1 MDEKNTPPDPAPRRS
16 LFGISIRV
24 KRATPPQE
32 APEPGLNV
40 PSQMPDAPRTEPP
53 ELWADLPPEKTVLQ
67 ALETSLPPVSDP
79 TREPEP
85 PIAVVAAPESE
96 ALAVVESE
104 LDQATAPE
112 FVAPAPGAVASVIEL
127 PIAREPEAPAPEAVA
142 PVIDLPA
149 APEPEAAA
157 FEVVAPVIELPDA
170 APFESS
176 ANDPEAEGTPL
187 PALRSRP
194 RISWRARPTTPRE
207 TPLEADALGSTRAN
221 PPAGWLSKD
230 RLASLL
236 LILAIVIGGA
246 LRLTDLNWDDGKG
259 YHPDERFIT
268 GVTTALKF
276 PETLKQF
283 IDPRQS
289 NFNPYNDDRKQPR
302 NFAYGSFPL
311 YATKTVQQ
319 VMSAFD
325 KKWLDYDRTALVGRA
340 LSAIF
345 DTGAIL
351 FVFLLARRLFNRRA
365 ALIAAF
371 LYALSVLSIQ
381 HAHFY
386 TSDITLNF
394 FILLTAYAATDIV
407 RRGDIRSGALT
418 GAAAAIAVACK
429 ISAAPLLLLIPVALF
444 LRWRGVRLRADDP
457 AAPRV
462 EGDRILGVGAAAV
475 VAFLALTFICQP
487 YAVLDAASLFRSIEE
502 QNNIIVTG
510 EADLPYT
517 RQYQGTAPYVYF
529 LQQLVVWGLGVPYG
543 VVALAGWAF
552 LIYLALRK
560 RSVGAILLLAWLIP
574 YFAITGRSQA
584 KFLRYMLPLLPFLA
598 IGAAVLSDHIR
609 GWLGA
614 LAKRLSLPSGG
625 AVSAAL
631 TFGFPALL
639 VGMTAL
645 YALAFANI
653 YTEPHTAN
661 QASKWINANVPGG
674 SGITREHWEE
684 GIAGLNQTYRQPPA
698 VPDLPMYEADNT
710 QKADL
715 LGRALAQS
723 DYIVFF
729 SNRLYGTVG
738 RLAQR
743 YPLSREYY
751 RLLFSGELGY
761 ELAYYADA
769 PIQLGPIALYEDT
782 FGRPGLP
789 RPGALADYRPAPLT
803 LNLGFADESFSAYD
817 HPLTMVFKKTRPITA
832 EAVAAA
838 LRPLAVS
845 PQAAQAGRAQSL
857 LTDAQ
862 KVANES
868 GGTFS
873 DLFNPNALPNQA
885 PLLVWFVLMLTLGL
899 AMFPITALV
908 FRRLA
913 DRGYAFSRALGMV
926 FLSWVVWFPV
936 SLKLFESTRLA
947 AFGALVAI
955 VALGALVWRWRAA
968 ELMAFIRAKWRVL
981 LTEELIF
988 WAIFA
993 AFVFVRASNP
1003 DLWHPARGGE
1013 KPMDFAYLLA
1023 AIKTS
1028 TLPPYDPWF
1037 AGGYINYYYYG
1048 QFMLAVLIKL
1058 SGILPEMAY
1067 NLVVPM
1073 LFAMTAAGMWG
1084 LAYNVISAIRG
1095 GDKSARLPSPAFGA
1109 TLSMLFMSAF
1119 GNLDGGLILFRRLI
1133 VLGGGQDAPQGVLFT
1148 SLNDIPRLFTGM
1160 LKGIEGGQKVMQLPT
1175 DWFWAPTRVYPPSAS
1190 IQEFPFFTFLFA
1202 DLHAHMIAMPIAIVA
1217 LGFGLAL
1224 ALGRPTPTDA
1234 NQGRRLGRIWP
1245 WLRPAATVLLAALVL
1260 GAIGPTNSWDY
1271 PTYVLATLGA
1281 ALYGWWN
1288 AEKPLEARAAGRGSA
1303 TLPGLGRALVV
1314 GGAIIAL
1321 SYAVYL
1327 PFFNALQRSDLGF
1340 DPQPERTPFNLFLLV
1355 QGFFL
1360 FAILSW
1366 LLVEIRRWFG
1376 ANVAARMRH
1385 GAAGRQTSASEA
1397 LSAALAEAGLPFNR
1411 ILALG
1416 LLMCALALLLLAL
1429 GWGQVAVFSTL
1440 CAIPVIAM
1448 ALTRRPGA
1456 QGFTL
1461 LCAGLGLVLCAA
1473 VEVWVLKGDVGRMN
1487 TVFKYYLNVWTLF
1500 SLAAGVGLA
1509 SLLAGLFGRIR
1520 LRVSILGIVA
1530 EGALAQSRPAA
1541 EKTTAERANRD
1552 RPGVIGIAWLAG
1564 LVLLGIMAAVYPFFA
1579 LPGRLIDRFDTK
1591 IAPTLDGMKYMET
1604 ARLPVETVRDGRR
1617 VQGEIRLSDDLAA
1630 IRWLRDNI
1638 VGSPVVL
1645 EATSAADPH
1654 PRLYA
1659 WGNRVAIYTGLPTL
1673 IGWDNHQRQQ
1683 RNGSPLIEQRTGD
1696 VLKIFVTASEADTL
1710 RLLQQYS
1717 VDFIYYGNLEK
1728 FHYPAGEAKFA
1739 ALAAQGALTPVYNQQ
1754 GTLIYQVNA
1763 PAGAQ

>member
-40 PSQMPDAPRTEPP
+40 PSQIPDAPRTEPP
-53 ELWADLPPEKTVLQ
+53 ELWADLPPEKTVRQ
-67 ALETSLPPVSDP
+67 APETSLPPVSDP
-79 TREPEP
+79 IREPEP

-104 LDQATAPE
+104 IDQAAAPE

-127 PIAREPEAPAPEAVA
+127 PIVREPEAPAPAAVA

-170 APFESS
+170 APLESS

-782 FGRPGLP
+782 FARPGLP

-832 EAVAAA
+832 EAVA
-838 LRPLAVS
+838 
-845 PQAAQAGRAQSL
+845 
-857 LTDAQ
+857 
-862 KVANES
+862 
-868 GGTFS
+868 
-873 DLFNPNALPNQA
+873 
-885 PLLVWFVLMLTLGL
+885 
-899 AMFPITALV
+899 
-908 FRRLA
+908 
-913 DRGYAFSRALGMV
+913 
-926 FLSWVVWFPV
+926 
-936 SLKLFESTRLA
+936 
-947 AFGALVAI
+947 
-955 VALGALVWRWRAA
+955 
-968 ELMAFIRAKWRVL
+968 
-981 LTEELIF
+981 
-988 WAIFA
+988 
-993 AFVFVRASNP
+993 
-1003 DLWHPARGGE
+1003 
-1013 KPMDFAYLLA
+1013 
-1023 AIKTS
+1023 
-1028 TLPPYDPWF
+1028 
-1037 AGGYINYYYYG
+1037 
-1048 QFMLAVLIKL
+1048 
-1058 SGILPEMAY
+1058 
-1067 NLVVPM
+1067 
-1073 LFAMTAAGMWG
+1073 
-1084 LAYNVISAIRG
+1084 
-1095 GDKSARLPSPAFGA
+1095 
-1109 TLSMLFMSAF
+1109 
-1119 GNLDGGLILFRRLI
+1119 
-1133 VLGGGQDAPQGVLFT
+1133 
-1148 SLNDIPRLFTGM
+1148 
-1160 LKGIEGGQKVMQLPT
+1160 
-1175 DWFWAPTRVYPPSAS
+1175 
-1190 IQEFPFFTFLFA
+1190 
-1202 DLHAHMIAMPIAIVA
+1202 
-1217 LGFGLAL
+1217 
-1224 ALGRPTPTDA
+1224 
-1234 NQGRRLGRIWP
+1234 
-1245 WLRPAATVLLAALVL
+1245 
-1260 GAIGPTNSWDY
+1260 
-1271 PTYVLATLGA
+1271 
-1281 ALYGWWN
+1281 
-1288 AEKPLEARAAGRGSA
+1288 GS
-1303 TLPGLGRALVV
+1303 
-1314 GGAIIAL
+1314 
-1321 SYAVYL
+1321 S
-1327 PFFNALQRSDLGF
+1327 
-1340 DPQPERTPFNLFLLV
+1340 
-1355 QGFFL
+1355 
-1360 FAILSW
+1360 
-1366 LLVEIRRWFG
+1366 
-1376 ANVAARMRH
+1376 
-1385 GAAGRQTSASEA
+1385 
-1397 LSAALAEAGLPFNR
+1397 
-1411 ILALG
+1411 
-1416 LLMCALALLLLAL
+1416 
-1429 GWGQVAVFSTL
+1429 
-1440 CAIPVIAM
+1440 
-1448 ALTRRPGA
+1448 
-1456 QGFTL
+1456 
-1461 LCAGLGLVLCAA
+1461 
-1473 VEVWVLKGDVGRMN
+1473 
-1487 TVFKYYLNVWTLF
+1487 
-1500 SLAAGVGLA
+1500 
-1509 SLLAGLFGRIR
+1509 
-1520 LRVSILGIVA
+1520 
-1530 EGALAQSRPAA
+1530 
-1541 EKTTAERANRD
+1541 
-1552 RPGVIGIAWLAG
+1552 
-1564 LVLLGIMAAVYPFFA
+1564 
-1579 LPGRLIDRFDTK
+1579 
-1591 IAPTLDGMKYMET
+1591 
-1604 ARLPVETVRDGRR
+1604 
-1617 VQGEIRLSDDLAA
+1617 
-1630 IRWLRDNI
+1630 
-1638 VGSPVVL
+1638 
-1645 EATSAADPH
+1645 
-1654 PRLYA
+1654 
-1659 WGNRVAIYTGLPTL
+1659 
-1673 IGWDNHQRQQ
+1673 
-1683 RNGSPLIEQRTGD
+1683 
-1696 VLKIFVTASEADTL
+1696 
-1710 RLLQQYS
+1710 
-1717 VDFIYYGNLEK
+1717 
-1728 FHYPAGEAKFA
+1728 
-1739 ALAAQGALTPVYNQQ
+1739 
-1754 GTLIYQVNA
+1754 
-1763 PAGAQ
+1763 

>member
-104 LDQATAPE
+104 LDQATALE

-1763 PAGAQ
+1763 PASAQ